1 MKKLFSFV
9 ITAILCGTAA
19 FAQSAIVSSRS
30 TSISVSETPS
40 NSQWVLRAGA
50 NFAGFCGDG
59 ADELDSKF
67 AYDVALS
74 FQKPLS
80 DFGMFWGMELGLGTR
95 GFSYEEDDYD
105 SSYEFKGLAHNIRFS
120 PFTFGY
126 AYAIN
131 ESVKIDAHLGAWLSY
146 DLFGEWEETEK
157 WEGGRDSD
165 KVKISDIE
173 DYNNLDYGVTFGIG
187 VWYDRYNLDLSWQR
201 GFSEVIKDSE
211 MSTNNMMIR
220 LGIAF

>member
-9 ITAILCGTAA
+9 IATILCGSVA

-30 TSISVSETPS
+30 TSISVTETPS
-40 NSQWVLRAGA
+40 NTQWILRAGA

-59 ADELDSKF
+59 ADDLDRKF

-95 GFSYEEDDYD
+95 GYSFSEDDYEEN
-105 SSYEFKGLAHNIRFS
+105 SLAHNIRFS

-146 DLFGEWEETEK
+146 DLFGEWTSEYDGDEE
-157 WEGGRDSD
+157 SI
-165 KVKISDIE
+165 KINDID

-187 VWYDRYNLDLSWQR
+187 VWYDRFNLDLSWQR
-201 GFSEVIKDSE
+201 GLSEVIKDSE
-211 MSTNNMMIR
+211 MSTNNMMIC

>member
-9 ITAILCGTAA
+9 ITAILCGSAA

-30 TSISVSETPS
+30 TSISVTETPS
-40 NSQWVLRAGA
+40 NTQWVLRAGA

-59 ADELDSKF
+59 ADYLDRKF

-95 GFSYEEDDYD
+95 GFSYEEEDYYGD
-105 SSYEFKGLAHNIRFS
+105 YKQNFLAHNIRFS

-146 DLFGEWEETEK
+146 DLFGEMTEEYDGDEEST
-157 WEGGRDSD
+157 
-165 KVKISDIE
+165 KIGDID

-187 VWYDRYNLDLSWQR
+187 VWYNRFNLDISWQR
-201 GFSEVIKDSE
+201 GFSEIIEDSE
-211 MSTNNMMIR
+211 MNTKNIMLR
-220 LGIAF
+220 VGVAF

>member
-30 TSISVSETPS
+30 TSISVTETPS
-40 NSQWVLRAGA
+40 NTQWILRAGA
-50 NFAGFCGDG
+50 NFAGFSGDG
-59 ADELDSKF
+59 AEDCDKKLG
-67 AYDVALS
+67 YDVALS

-95 GFSYEEDDYD
+95 GFSYEEDYYGD
-105 SSYEFKGLAHNIRFS
+105 FKQNFLAHNIRFS

-131 ESVKIDAHLGAWLSY
+131 ESVKIDAHLGAWVSY
-146 DLFGEWEETEK
+146 DLFGEITEEYDGDE
-157 WEGGRDSD
+157 ESA
-165 KVKISDIE
+165 KIGDIE
-173 DYNNLDYGVTFGIG
+173 DYNNLDYGVTFGVG
-187 VWYDRYNLDLSWQR
+187 VWYDRFNLDLSWQR
-201 GFSEVIKDSE
+201 GFSEVIKDNE
-211 MSTNNMMIR
+211 MSTNNIMLR
-220 LGIAF
+220 VGIAF

>member
-80 DFGMFWGMELGLGTR
+80 DFGMYWGMELGLGTR
-95 GFSYEEDDYD
+95 GFSYSEGE
-105 SSYEFKGLAHNIRFS
+105 YETNGLAHNIRFS

-146 DLFGEWEETEK
+146 DLFGEWTEEYDGE
-157 WEGGRDSD
+157 EES
-165 KVKISDIE
+165 VKISDIE

>member
-95 GFSYEEDDYD
+95 GCSYSEGEYEENA
-105 SSYEFKGLAHNIRFS
+105 LAHNIRFS

-146 DLFGEWEETEK
+146 DLFGEWTVEYDGEEE
-157 WEGGRDSD
+157 S
-165 KVKISDIE
+165 VKISDIE